1 MTRPAASIP
10 VADHA
15 PQGTSL
21 TSYDRAHA
29 PTYLRLLDAAAE
41 GAPWEKACLI
51 ILGIDPAREPERAA
65 EAHRSHLERA
75 EWFTREG
82 YREWL
87 RDDN

>member
-1 MTRPAASIP
+1 MKSSHPFP

-15 PQGTSL
+15 PRGDTV

-41 GAPWEKACLI
+41 GAPWEQACLI
-51 ILGIDPAREPERAA
+51 ILGIDPVKDPERAA
-65 EAHRSHLERA
+65 EAHRSHLARA
-75 EWFTREG
+75 KWITREG

-87 RDDN
+87 RDEN